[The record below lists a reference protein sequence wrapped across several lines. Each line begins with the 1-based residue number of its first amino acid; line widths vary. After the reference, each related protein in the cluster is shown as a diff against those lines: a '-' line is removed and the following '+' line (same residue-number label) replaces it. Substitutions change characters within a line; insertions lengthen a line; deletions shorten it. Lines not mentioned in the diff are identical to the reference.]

1 MWLCF
6 LISFL
11 VHCGPAFRATL
22 LLMVKPAQRC
32 QVVVGLWAQG
42 VDVIYLVRNLWAS
55 GIGVVSDVR
64 TSMAIPLQ
72 DSKPSLVPTLWK
84 GSVPPATHAATC
96 SPIWRGTGKASEHSP
111 SGISSALVLHNNTA
125 RISPLPEA

>member
-1 MWLCF
+1 MWLRF

-55 GIGVVSDVR
+55 GIGVVPDVS

-72 DSKPSLVPTLWK
+72 DSKPCTVPAFGQWCMA
-84 GSVPPATHAATC
+84 PATHAATC
-96 SPIWRGTGKASEHSP
+96 SPIWRGTGKASERSP
-111 SGISSALVLHNNTA
+111 SGIS
-125 RISPLPEA
+125 